1 MTTTLKQAW
10 EHEQQQQQQIQL
22 VTNSSNNNMSYSGG
36 QIEDTTTTTT
46 TTNNNINKDEE
57 TSIVALNVFRAREEE
72 IEKKKLE
79 VREKVT
85 AQLGRVEEEVKRLA
99 GIRHELESLS
109 DPKRK
114 EVTTVRKKIDT
125 LNKELKPLEKLY
137 QKKEKE
143 YKDALESFNQKNK
156 EKSGLVS
163 RLMELVGESERVR
176 MKRLEELGK
185 NIDSLC

>member
-22 VTNSSNNNMSYSGG
+22 VTNSSNNNMSYSGS
-36 QIEDTTTTTT
+36 QIEDNT

-85 AQLGRVEEEVKRLA
+85 AQLGRVEEEIKRLA
-99 GIRHELESLS
+99 GIRHELESLA

-114 EVTTVRKKIDT
+114 EVTTVRKRIDT

-143 YKDALESFNQKNK
+143 YKDALEAFNQKNK

-163 RLMELVGESERVR
+163 RLME
-176 MKRLEELGK
+176 
-185 NIDSLC
+185 

>member
-22 VTNSSNNNMSYSGG
+22 VTNSSSNNMSYSGG
-36 QIEDTTTTTT
+36 QIEDNTI
-46 TTNNNINKDEE
+46 TNNNINKDEE

-85 AQLGRVEEEVKRLA
+85 AQLGRVEEEIKRLA

-114 EVTTVRKKIDT
+114 EVTTVRKRIDT

>member
-22 VTNSSNNNMSYSGG
+22 VTNSSSNNMSYSGG
-36 QIEDTTTTTT
+36 QIEDNT

-85 AQLGRVEEEVKRLA
+85 AQLGRVEEEIKRLA

-114 EVTTVRKKIDT
+114 EVTTVRKRIDT